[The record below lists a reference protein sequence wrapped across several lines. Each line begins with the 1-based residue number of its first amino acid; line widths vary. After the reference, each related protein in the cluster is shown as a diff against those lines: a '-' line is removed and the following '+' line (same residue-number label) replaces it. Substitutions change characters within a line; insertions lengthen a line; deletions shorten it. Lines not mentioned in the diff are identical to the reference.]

1 MSSSGSAAPAGPN
14 VFKNILVGVITTV
27 LGATVIYFLGFHDSG
42 KGEKKKKRDAT
53 VTAWNSLLQYEKL
66 FQQTANKM
74 ICLGETETAAKE
86 VTDEMDQVIK
96 DMGNIK
102 KEEFVDNRMETLVD
116 RRMDSYTKRKTFIED
131 FYNEVFTLS
140 AKNLSDEE
148 LNNEAVSIQ
157 KKLGDRVASLES
169 KDGDYITEIKATLE
183 KEYDTKLNI
192 PEFNFDI
199 KSESLKG
206 KWKMNKASDLN
217 ISADGSFTWSSDNV
231 STSGNWSLSEDIINF
246 NFKDGDK
253 LSYTVKGVDA
263 MVLRLINKADGSFA
277 FGCRQ

>member
-14 VFKNILVGVITTV
+14 VFKNIVVGVITTV
-27 LGATVIYFLGFHDSG
+27 LGAAVIYFLGFHE
-42 KGEKKKKRDAT
+42 KGNDEKEKKKAAT

-66 FQQTANKM
+66 FQQTANKL

-86 VTDEMDQVIK
+86 VIDEMDQVIK

-102 KEEFVDNRMETLVD
+102 KEEFIDNRMETLVD
-116 RRMDSYTKRKTFIED
+116 RRMDSYTKRKSYMED
-131 FYNEVFTLS
+131 FYNEIFTLYGQ
-140 AKNLSDEE
+140 KLSEE
-148 LNNEAVSIQ
+148 EINNQAVSIQ

-169 KDGDYITEIKATLE
+169 KDGDYIKEIMATLE

-192 PEFNFDI
+192 PEFSFDI
-199 KSESLKG
+199 KGESLKG
-206 KWKMNKASDLN
+206 KWRMNKATDLN
-217 ISADGSFTWSSDNV
+217 ISADGSFTWSSETV
-231 STSGNWSLSEDIINF
+231 SASGNWSLSEDILNF

-253 LSYTVKGVDA
+253 LSYTVKGIDA
-263 MVLRLINKADGSFA
+263 MVLRLVDKADGSFA